1 MKKKLESNEKY
12 STNKYEDFT
21 NNTQLSIF
29 LTVRDMFILNIIY
42 LSISRHKNV
51 KPSKNL
57 EIIFFKTL
65 H

>member
-12 STNKYEDFT
+12 STNNYEDFT

-42 LSISRHKNV
+42 LSI
-51 KPSKNL
+51 
-57 EIIFFKTL
+57 
-65 H
+65 